1 MSKTVEFKDYSQAWL
16 AVEGQNLTNALE
28 AMADAIMKVAK
39 AKAPKLHGPLRNSSH
54 INRISP
60 TSREIVFGG
69 SGVRYAMYQERGMR
83 AKYAMYQE
91 RGMRAYGT
99 HVVRHYTTAGTQAH
113 YLEETGNQIVKQG
126 LKAYTK

>member
-1 MSKTVEFKDYSQAWL
+1 MSRTVEFKDNSDAWL
-16 AVEGQNLTNALE
+16 AVEKQNLTNAIE
-28 AMADAIMKVAK
+28 AMADAIMKIAK
-39 AKAPKLHGPLRNSSH
+39 AKAPKLHNHLRDSSH

-69 SGVRYAMYQERGMR
+69 SGV
-83 AKYAMYQE
+83 KYAMYQE
-91 RGMRAYGT
+91 RGMRADGT
-99 HVVRHYTTAGTQAH
+99 HVVRHYTTPGTQAH